1 MNKFLDALGQ
11 PKLNQK
17 VINSVPRSTLID
29 LQINQWYW
37 GSNRLSHKEK
47 PRTQRIHCWIHQT
60 FRKER
65 TLILLKLFHEIQR
78 EGTLPNS
85 FYEASISLVPKPD
98 KDTIEK
104 ENCKPISLINL
115 DAKFLNEILANQI
128 QKHIKKTIHHDEVGF
143 IPGMQ
148 GWFNIHEPIN

>member
-1 MNKFLDALGQ
+1 MDKFLHTYKHLKLRHEDINHLYRYVTTNEIEVAIKILPKKKSPGPERFSAKFYQ
-11 PKLNQK
+11 PFKE
-17 VINSVPRSTLID
+17 LI
-29 LQINQWYW
+29 QA
-37 GSNRLSHKEK
+37 
-47 PRTQRIHCWIHQT
+47 
-60 FRKER
+60 
-65 TLILLKLFHEIQR
+65 LLKLFHEIQR